1 MSFGQGCWP
10 TMKCVTMNP
19 RQHLLGKGEL
29 AMTINQYAH
38 HVEHLRQDYERLK
51 RLAGETKSDTY
62 KTAAEE
68 AKTKWKKAR
77 QYLARRK
84 RQEAP

>member
-10 TMKCVTMNP
+10 TMKCVTTNP
-19 RQHLLGKGEL
+19 RQLLLGKGKQD
-29 AMTINQYAH
+29 MTINQYAH
-38 HVEHLRQDYERLK
+38 HVELLRQDYERLK
-51 RLAGETKSDTY
+51 RLAGETQSDTY

>member
-1 MSFGQGCWP
+1 
-10 TMKCVTMNP
+10 
-19 RQHLLGKGEL
+19 
-29 AMTINQYAH
+29 MTINQYAH

-51 RLAGETKSDTY
+51 RLTSETKSDMY
-62 KTAAEE
+62 KAAAEE